1 MDAVEM
7 NNAAQVR
14 TPVLERDEVLR
25 RDKTYWFW
33 RRVQDILLSVL
44 GLAILWPFML
54 IVAVVIVID
63 SPGASPIFTQTR
75 VGRDGKEFKFYKFRS
90 MRPNAEKELDQL
102 IPKNEMKGPVFKIK
116 NDPRITKV
124 GRFLRRTSIDELPQL
139 LNVLRG
145 DMSLIGFRSP
155 LTYHPWP
162 WEEYTDQQRKM
173 FTVRPGITGWAQV
186 NGRRTVEWNHRIELN
201 VWYAENVSFWL
212 DVKIL
217 FMTIGKVLGNKDNL
231 NTEAT
236 AKSAE
241 KVPVEK

>member
-1 MDAVEM
+1 MY
-7 NNAAQVR
+7 R
-14 TPVLERDEVLR
+14 HFGKRFLHIVL
-25 RDKTYWFW
+25 
-33 RRVQDILLSVL
+33 SGL
-44 GLAILWPFML
+44 GLMVHAIPML
-54 IVAVVIVID
+54 LVALVIKID
-63 SPGASPIFTQTR
+63 SPGPAIFKQERLGRNGR
-75 VGRDGKEFKFYKFRS
+75 VYWMYKFRS
-90 MRPNAEKELDQL
+90 MKVGAEHTGSGVYSG
-102 IPKNEMKGPVFKIK
+102 KGDDRV
-116 NDPRITKV
+116 TKV
-124 GRFLRRTSIDELPQL
+124 GRFLRASSIDELPQL

>member
-1 MDAVEM
+1 MYRHFGKRFLDI
-7 NNAAQVR
+7 
-14 TPVLERDEVLR
+14 VL
-25 RDKTYWFW
+25 
-33 RRVQDILLSVL
+33 SGL
-44 GLAILWPFML
+44 GLMVLAIPML
-54 IVAVVIVID
+54 LVALVIKID
-63 SPGASPIFTQTR
+63 SPGPAIFKQER
-75 VGRDGKEFKFYKFRS
+75 LGRNGSVYWMYKFRS
-90 MRPNAEKELDQL
+90 MKVGAEHTGSGVYSG
-102 IPKNEMKGPVFKIK
+102 KGDDRV
-116 NDPRITKV
+116 TKV
-124 GRFLRRTSIDELPQL
+124 GRFLRASSIDELPQL

-217 FMTIGKVLGNKDNL
+217 FMTVGKVLGNKDNL